1 MPYPIV
7 PDARGLFHTQRGI
20 DQIKADMLSL
30 LLTNPGE
37 RVFLPTY
44 GTPLR
49 KLIFEQNDQ
58 DLVTAAR
65 QMVISSINDWEPRIT
80 VDAIEVTNGL
90 EPDRLD
96 KDDDLTE
103 QGAILSIKILFFDPE
118 NILELQ
124 ELVLKLPLGGDNG
137 SSNFSGNLSPNYDV
151 SATSQDAAVV
161 NTENAQN

>member
-1 MPYPIV
+1 MEFKGMPYPIV
-7 PDARGLFHTQRGI
+7 PDARGLLHTQRGI
-20 DQIKADMLSL
+20 PQIKADMLSL

-58 DLVTAAR
+58 ELVSAAR
-65 QMVISSINDWEPRIT
+65 QMIIDSINDWEPRIT

-90 EPDRLD
+90 EQDGLN

-103 QGAILSIKILFFDPE
+103 QSAILSIKILFFDPE
-118 NILELQ
+118 NILDLQ
-124 ELVLKLPLGGDNG
+124 ELVLKLPLG
-137 SSNFSGNLSPNYDV
+137 SGGLSPDTDV

-161 NTENAQN
+161 NAEN